1 MPYGPYSMPHMVDIM
16 PHMVDIMPHMVA
28 VAFVVYI
35 NFINK
40 TVSIPY
46 DLNFIV
52 HCVECIGSS
61 TSTYQNDYVS
71 HYIYKQA
78 AAVIIDNWNV

>member
-1 MPYGPYSMPHMVDIM
+1 MSYGLYIM

-46 DLNFIV
+46 DLNFMVKSIV

-61 TSTYQNDYVS
+61 TSTYLNKYVS
-71 HYIYKQA
+71 HQINKQQLS
-78 AAVIIDNWNV
+78 

>member
-1 MPYGPYSMPHMVDIM
+1 MPHMVD
-16 PHMVDIMPHMVA
+16 VMPHMVA

-46 DLNFIV
+46 DLNFMAKSNV
-52 HCVECIGSS
+52 HCVKCIGSS
-61 TSTYQNDYVS
+61 TSTYLNNNVS
-71 HYIYKQA
+71 HQINKQQLS
-78 AAVIIDNWNV
+78 

>member
-1 MPYGPYSMPHMVDIM
+1 MSYGLY
-16 PHMVDIMPHMVA
+16 IMPHMVA

-46 DLNFIV
+46 DLNFMVKSIV

-61 TSTYQNDYVS
+61 TSTYLSNYVS
-71 HYIYKQA
+71 HQINKQQLS
-78 AAVIIDNWNV
+78 

>member
-1 MPYGPYSMPHMVDIM
+1 MSYGLYIM
-16 PHMVDIMPHMVA
+16 PHMVDVMPHMVA

-46 DLNFIV
+46 DLNFMVKSIV

-61 TSTYQNDYVS
+61 TSTYLTIMY
-71 HYIYKQA
+71 HIR
-78 AAVIIDNWNV
+78 

>member
-1 MPYGPYSMPHMVDIM
+1 MDCTLCHTWLIFMPHMVD
-16 PHMVDIMPHMVA
+16 VMPHMVA

-46 DLNFIV
+46 DLNFMVKSIV

-61 TSTYQNDYVS
+61 TSTYLNNYVS
-71 HYIYKQA
+71 HQINKQQLS
-78 AAVIIDNWNV
+78 